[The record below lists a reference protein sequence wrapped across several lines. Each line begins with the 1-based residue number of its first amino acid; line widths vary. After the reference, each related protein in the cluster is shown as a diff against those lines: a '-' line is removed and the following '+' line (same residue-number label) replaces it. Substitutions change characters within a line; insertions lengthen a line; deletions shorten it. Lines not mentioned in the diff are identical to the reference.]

1 MSNDRKT
8 PFNFQHPAWIFA
20 VCAFLAYVTFRLKT
34 ATTSH
39 WDDGTLEQIQAL
51 LVQFKYYNNE
61 QSRLLQWGIPELLT
75 RILPVQLHT
84 AYGMQRLVF
93 TTLAFF
99 TFHRSSS
106 RWLNNTAALLAVVLF
121 ALLTAFTFQGDLQES
136 APLLAFTFV
145 AALWAMREGR
155 LALFAGII
163 WFGGLNN
170 ETMLFLPA
178 VYLFVNFRSWAF
190 APLARLCGTA
200 FLLGLPGLLTVGA
213 IRYITRDQPYLG
225 GGWHWQA
232 NLMALD
238 SVVLFLGVFWV
249 LAFIQYKQLP
259 VFLQRCLL
267 TIPLF
272 LIPNMFIGIIT
283 ETRLLLP
290 LCYFVLPAALW
301 TFLPDARSTDSGEA
315 YIDQR

>member
-145 AALWAMREGR
+145 AALWALREGR
-155 LALFAGII
+155 LAVFAGLI

-178 VYLFVNFRSWAF
+178 VYVFVNFRSTSF
-190 APLARLCGTA
+190 AALARLFGMA

-249 LAFIQYKQLP
+249 LAFIQYKRLP

-290 LCYFVLPAALW
+290 LCFFALPAALW
-301 TFLPDARSTDSGEA
+301 TFLPESRRVPEPSMP
-315 YIDQR
+315 